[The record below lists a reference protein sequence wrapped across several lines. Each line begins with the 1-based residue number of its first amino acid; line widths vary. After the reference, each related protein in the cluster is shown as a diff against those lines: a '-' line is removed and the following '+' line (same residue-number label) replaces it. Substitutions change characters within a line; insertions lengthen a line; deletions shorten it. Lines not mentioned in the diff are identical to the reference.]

1 MIDYCLLTAW
11 LTTFVAIVC
20 LSGEESAPN
29 GLSLFYSAV
38 MGGAPFFS
46 SSASIPAIGFNRN
59 CSALRPFTLQSP
71 ILSDLVFGAFLL
83 IVRAS
88 GADV

>member
-1 MIDYCLLTAW
+1 MIDDCFLRTWVA
-11 LTTFVAIVC
+11 TFAAVVY
-20 LSGEESAPN
+20 LSGEESLPI

-38 MGGAPFFS
+38 KGRAPLFS
-46 SSASIPAIGFNRN
+46 SYASIPAIGFNLS
-59 CSALRPFTLQSP
+59 CSALSPFTLQSP
-71 ILSDLVFGAFLL
+71 ILSALVFGAFLF